1 VPNAMIAP
9 SLGRNLAA
17 CGTRTTCTATAT
29 VPLIAPQTLFEPRRM
44 LLDLRLT
51 KTFTLGPSMRL
62 RANLD
67 VYNLLNDSSIVEIN
81 NTYGSAWLR
90 PVGGAFTGG
99 LVDGRLFQVGG
110 QITF

>member
-1 VPNAMIAP
+1 M
-9 SLGRNLAA
+9 
-17 CGTRTTCTATAT
+17 
-29 VPLIAPQTLFEPRRM
+29 PLIAPQTQFEPRRT

-51 KTFTLGPSMRL
+51 KTFLLSSRVRL
-62 RANLD
+62 KANVD

-90 PVGGAFTGG
+90 PIGGAFTGG

-110 QITF
+110 QVTF